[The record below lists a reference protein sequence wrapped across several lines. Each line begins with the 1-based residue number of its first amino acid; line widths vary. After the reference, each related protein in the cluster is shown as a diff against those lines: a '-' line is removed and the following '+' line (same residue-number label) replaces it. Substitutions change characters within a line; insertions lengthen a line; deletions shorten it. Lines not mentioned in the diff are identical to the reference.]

1 MSSGDA
7 TAFSNLFSSISVGEK
22 TLSNRAALVATVTN
36 YARANRITDRWIDFL
51 VERAR
56 GGTGMVITEVIAVD
70 PDARAQ
76 GSTVTGYDDDNIE
89 GFKRAARETQ
99 AAGGRLLGQL
109 WHPGRQ
115 QLWLPGA
122 SPKGVSDQP
131 DAYSW
136 TVPHV
141 MTEPEL
147 ERVAEAYV
155 KVAERLHNC
164 GFDGI
169 ELHGAHGYLITQVL
183 SPWSNTRNDRYG
195 GSTERR
201 AKFVRDIAEGIR
213 KRCGKDFILGIKLP
227 ADEGVAG
234 GIDVEE
240 AARITS
246 HLAETGNFDYFAY
259 NQGNFSL
266 SLEQHVPDVYFR
278 PGHFIDLHKQIRPH
292 AKGLPVMAVGRI
304 NTPELAERILA
315 EGYADLVGMSRALIA
330 DAAFMAKARDGRASE
345 IRPSVFDNQSWGE
358 IHVGK
363 PLEEPQNPRLGLK
376 GEADWTPEPT
386 STPQKVVVIGA
397 GPGGLEAAWVAAA
410 RGHNVTLISAGTA
423 IGGHF
428 RDEAALPDRREFG
441 LLLDHYRML
450 LERHGV
456 DLRLSTR
463 VSAEDVQ
470 GLKPDHVVLATG
482 AEQRRPESIA
492 DSDAAMS
499 GQRAMA
505 MLAQGTGPKGREG
518 VVAVYD
524 QDHSAATYA
533 LVDELAKTA
542 SRVLLLTPRTYL
554 ARTVNYCSAIG
565 VHRRLYAAG
574 VEIIHAATVDRFDG
588 KTLVWT
594 NPYTGAESSA
604 EGVDLFVY
612 STLRRADDSL
622 AAPLR
627 EAGIEVSLIG
637 DCMSPRNQIGAIHE
651 GHAVGNAL

>member
-7 TAFSNLFSSISVGEK
+7 TVFSNLFSSISVGEK

-36 YARANRITDRWIDFL
+36 YARANRITERWIDFL

-89 GFKRAARETQ
+89 GFQRAARETQ
-99 AAGGRLLGQL
+99 EAGARLLGQL

-147 ERVAEAYV
+147 ERVVEAYV
-155 KVAERLHNC
+155 KVAERLHQC
-164 GFDGI
+164 GFDGV

-227 ADEGVAG
+227 GDEGVVG

-240 AARITS
+240 ASRITS

-266 SLEQHVPDVYFR
+266 SLEQHVPDVYFS
-278 PGHFIDLHKQIRPH
+278 PGHFIDLHKQIRPY
-292 AKGLPVMAVGRI
+292 AKGVPVMAVGRI

-315 EGYADLVGMSRALIA
+315 EGYADFVGMSRALIA
-330 DAAFMAKARDGRASE
+330 DAAFMAKAGLGRSSE

-376 GEADWTPEPT
+376 GDADWTPEPA
-386 STPQKVVVIGA
+386 SKPLKVVVVGS
-397 GPGGLEAAWVAAA
+397 GPSGLEAAWVAAA
-410 RGHNVTLISAGTA
+410 RGHRVTLLSAGSA

-428 RDEAALPDRREFG
+428 RDEAGLPDRREFS

-470 GLKPDHVVLATG
+470 ALEPDHVVLATG
-482 AEQRRPESIA
+482 AKQRRPEGVE
-492 DSDAAMS
+492 DSGAAIS
-499 GQRAMA
+499 GQHAMA
-505 MLAQGTGPKGREG
+505 MLSEGTGPAGREG

-524 QDHSAATYA
+524 HDHSAATYA

-542 SRVLLLTPRTYL
+542 SRIMLLTPRTYL

-574 VEIIHAATVDRFDG
+574 VEIIHAATVERFEA
-588 KTLVWT
+588 KSLVWT
-594 NPYTGAESSA
+594 NPYTGVQSSA

-612 STLRRADDSL
+612 STLRRADDTL

-627 EAGIEVSLIG
+627 NAGIEVSLIG